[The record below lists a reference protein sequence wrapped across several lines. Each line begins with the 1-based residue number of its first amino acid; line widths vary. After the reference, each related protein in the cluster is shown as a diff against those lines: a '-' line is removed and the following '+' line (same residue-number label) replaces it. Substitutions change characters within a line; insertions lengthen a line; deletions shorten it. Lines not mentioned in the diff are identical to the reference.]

1 MPPILVEAGWTA
13 AGPDNNRACG
23 TCYACCVWL
32 GIEELKKYTGEKCKH
47 LRSGAYPTKRCSI
60 YHHRPTACQTYKCAW
75 RAGWGPDHMQ
85 PNKSGILIT
94 IYDAREERSGFKADA
109 MPAKYAA
116 ATVNVFDTEK
126 AGPHIE
132 EVLGNLLTLPSMDEV
147 RLIFIKEKR
156 GILFR
161 DGKAYHCRLLPP
173 EGFESLTFEAL
184 DEPMGT
190 YYTAK
195 QGEEIPIP

>member
-1 MPPILVEAGWTA
+1 MENKFLVEANWSA
-13 AGPDNNRACG
+13 SGPPKEDRACG

-47 LRSGAYPTKRCSI
+47 LRSGAYPTKRCGI
-60 YHHRPTACQTYKCAW
+60 YHHRPPACSGYTCAW
-75 RAGWGPDHMQ
+75 KAGFGPEYMQ
-85 PNKSGILIT
+85 PNRSGILIT
-94 IYDAREERSGFKADA
+94 IYDARKERPNPSRI
-109 MPAKYAA
+109 AA
-116 ATVNVFDTEK
+116 ATVNIFDREK
-126 AGPHIE
+126 AEPHIE

-161 DGKAYHCRLLPP
+161 DGKAYRCRLLPP
-173 EGFESLTFEAL
+173 EGFESLTFEAI

-190 YYTAK
+190 YHTATP
-195 QGEEIPIP
+195 EEQTE